1 MNRQQLFN
9 ERPLIGAAIHAQ
21 EESTEAERVD
31 RVMAYLD
38 RCGATFEAVPGWPGW
53 YAARWHDEGS
63 FGDHAR
69 RWACCADIEMDCE
82 WPYALAFKARV
93 EAQEAEQ

>member
-9 ERPLIGAAIHAQ
+9 ERPVVGAAIYSH
-21 EESTEAERVD
+21 EGPAEKEQVD

-38 RCGATFEAVPGWPGW
+38 RCRATFEAVPRWPGW
-53 YAARWHDEGS
+53 YAGRWRDEGN

-69 RWACCADIEMDCE
+69 RWACCADIEMGCE

>member
-21 EESTEAERVD
+21 EESSEAERVD

-38 RCGATFEAVPGWPGW
+38 RCGATFEAVPGWSGW

>member
-1 MNRQQLFN
+1 MNRQQLFTSA
-9 ERPLIGAAIHAQ
+9 PLIGAAIYSYEVQ
-21 EESTEAERVD
+21 VEIGRVP

-53 YAARWHDEGS
+53 YAARWSDEVN
-63 FGDHAR
+63 FGDHLR
-69 RWACCADIEMDCE
+69 RWACCTDIEMNYE

-93 EAQEAEQ
+93 DGGAQS